1 MSSPTPYLVDMLSRA
16 ALRLLQT
23 AGGQTFE
30 ADEFSVRL
38 IGPDVPDRAVDTLAG
53 PIDKSADVKVV
64 ADYTLQVDSPRRV
77 MQLTW
82 SADDMLRILVFSRGG
97 CEESLLAAAGIE
109 LDQALNARASS
120 WRRLQG
126 TEDALLKRVLT
137 DNGLYE
143 VPLASFR
150 KGKIKERPWGTVLAC
165 RLRLVSFLAGFARPI
180 NSPPWVQSLE
190 ISLLTLFR
198 RAPKVVL

>member
-30 ADEFSVRL
+30 ADECSVRL

-53 PIDKSADVKVV
+53 PIDK
-64 ADYTLQVDSPRRV
+64 
-77 MQLTW
+77 

-126 TEDALLKRVLT
+126 TEDALLKRMLT
-137 DNGLYE
+137 NNGLYE

-198 RAPKVVL
+198 RAPKFVL